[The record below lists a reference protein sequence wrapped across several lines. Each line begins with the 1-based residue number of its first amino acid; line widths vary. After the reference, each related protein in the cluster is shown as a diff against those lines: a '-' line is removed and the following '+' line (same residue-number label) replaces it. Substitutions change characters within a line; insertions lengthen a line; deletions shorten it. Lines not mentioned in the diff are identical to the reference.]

1 MKINNLGLVKSADIS
16 LKKIAIFTGKNNT
29 GKTYTSYML
38 YGILSYLKDMEFE
51 FVEDR
56 DIQDLFHSS
65 EPLGT
70 NTITL
75 NLDINVVKSILID
88 TVSKNLQKNLKKIA
102 LDTFKLKETEFK
114 DLEIDL
120 SENEILN
127 FFRFDNHENI
137 PIKKFSFGDSLNIQ
151 ISYSPQNIHIEIS
164 YNNEL
169 DTKEMA
175 TLSALIINKEI
186 LNTPKQIFYIP
197 AERTGINVFKNEL
210 NESRLKTYDT
220 MMNTI
225 QYASLKNK
233 KSKSTLEK
241 KLFKENLDLFL
252 GVAKSSYPKPISDY
266 INYLNDINNKP
277 NFETVGNT
285 QTPAEYIRTEILNGK
300 YEIDDD
306 DNSVFFRHRYGQKMF
321 RSRVTPFHVAS
332 SSIKSLF
339 GLDYFLDHI
348 GSQGDYLIIDEPEL
362 SLHYDNQKKLASFF
376 FELIKS
382 GYKIILS
389 THSDILIRE
398 LTNIVLKNKLDDVT
412 DFEQDIKIYNFEK
425 GYTSDLGELTK
436 INSYENFDNT
446 SADIDDRYSELLFL
460 LRKKNERQN

>member
-277 NFETVGNT
+277 NF
-285 QTPAEYIRTEILNGK
+285 L
-300 YEIDDD
+300 
-306 DNSVFFRHRYGQKMF
+306 
-321 RSRVTPFHVAS
+321 
-332 SSIKSLF
+332 
-339 GLDYFLDHI
+339 
-348 GSQGDYLIIDEPEL
+348 
-362 SLHYDNQKKLASFF
+362 
-376 FELIKS
+376 
-382 GYKIILS
+382 
-389 THSDILIRE
+389 
-398 LTNIVLKNKLDDVT
+398 
-412 DFEQDIKIYNFEK
+412 
-425 GYTSDLGELTK
+425 
-436 INSYENFDNT
+436 
-446 SADIDDRYSELLFL
+446 
-460 LRKKNERQN
+460 